1 MLRSMGQRRVAE
13 SGEDPRV
20 TELRAAV
27 SRLRR
32 ELAGHP
38 ADFADRGIAEDELA
52 ALAAMT
58 LTGVPEVRRL
68 RRSLLLIAG
77 AVGSVSALGGAL
89 TDVRH
94 AVELFG
100 EPHQIT

>member
-1 MLRSMGQRRVAE
+1 MLRSMGQRRAAD
-13 SGEDPRV
+13 SDEDPRV

-27 SRLRR
+27 ARLRR

-68 RRSLLLIAG
+68 RRSLLLLAG
-77 AVGSVSALGGAL
+77 ALGSVSALGDAL
-89 TDVRH
+89 TGVRR

-100 EPHQIT
+100 EQAQ

>member
-1 MLRSMGQRRVAE
+1 MGQRRAAGA
-13 SGEDPRV
+13 GEDPRV
-20 TELRAAV
+20 AELRAAV

-58 LTGVPEVRRL
+58 LTGIPEVRRL

-77 AVGSVSALGGAL
+77 AIGSVSALGGAL
-89 TDVRH
+89 TDVRR

-100 EPHQIT
+100 EQPR

>member
-1 MLRSMGQRRVAE
+1 MLRSIGRRHAADG
-13 SGEDPRV
+13 GEDPRV

-27 SRLRR
+27 ARLRR

-38 ADFADRGIAEDELA
+38 ADFADRGIADDELA

-77 AVGSVSALGGAL
+77 AIGSVSALGAAL
-89 TDVRH
+89 TGLRH
-94 AVELFG
+94 AVELFA
-100 EPHQIT
+100 EQPR

>member
-1 MLRSMGQRRVAE
+1 MLRSMGQRRVAD

-20 TELRAAV
+20 TELSAAV
-27 SRLRR
+27 ARLRR
-32 ELAGHP
+32 QLACYP

-52 ALAAMT
+52 ALAAMI

-68 RRSLLLIAG
+68 RRSLLLVAG
-77 AVGSVSALGGAL
+77 ATGSVSALRAAL
-89 TDVRH
+89 ADVRA

-100 EPHQIT
+100 EQPR